1 MFYFHI
7 WYRNLQNFSLTQE
20 YKQWKHE
27 NVENEQC
34 FWYKFF
40 SIFGVSEDFEA
51 LFSVRWRKCMYLM
64 LNFYLLCKMQF
75 IWLSICI

>member
-7 WYRNLQNFSLTQE
+7 WYRNLQNFSLTRE
-20 YKQWKHE
+20 DEQWKHE

-34 FWYKFF
+34 YWYKFS

-51 LFSVRWRKCMYLM
+51 LFSERLRKFCMNLILM
-64 LNFYLLCKMQF
+64 LCVFNY
-75 IWLSICI
+75 